1 MYFVFNYVLRA
12 ESINFSNTLQIMFD
26 YYPWYTL
33 SRIRNNK
40 ARKKSKTTTRTVSI
54 QMLSVGKGTWMQ
66 LIRND
71 DYVIIKHS
79 NTQTKSKLLLLVFV
93 LRASNK
99 VIKKLNF
106 QFPKN

>member
-12 ESINFSNTLQIMFD
+12 ESINFSNTLKIMFD

-40 ARKKSKTTTRTVSI
+40 ARKQSKTTTRTVSI
-54 QMLSVGKGTWMQ
+54 QMLSVGKGAWMQ

-71 DYVIIKHS
+71 DYVIIKS
-79 NTQTKSKLLLLVFV
+79 NTQTKSKLLVLVFV
-93 LRASNK
+93 LRALNK
-99 VIKKLNF
+99 VIKQN
-106 QFPKN
+106 

>member
-1 MYFVFNYVLRA
+1 
-12 ESINFSNTLQIMFD
+12 
-26 YYPWYTL
+26 
-33 SRIRNNK
+33 
-40 ARKKSKTTTRTVSI
+40 
-54 QMLSVGKGTWMQ
+54 VGKGTWMQ